1 MSSSVSFPGIASGID
16 TDAIIKAAMADTEAL
31 KVAPKQAEVDSLS
44 ETNAAFG
51 ELVTKISDLQN
62 SLAVF
67 SSPAGGGIAKLAT
80 SSSDSVAGATVG
92 NSAANSSY
100 SVTVN
105 ALAKN
110 ATMSLGESG
119 GSKFASSSA
128 IIGGSDSITFTIG
141 STSAETVTVAAG
153 GMTLDQFVTDF
164 NSKTSNAEASVIN
177 AGTSSSPDYKILINT
192 KNSGV
197 DSGSI
202 NITDPLVG
210 AFGTIATS
218 QATDASFD
226 IAGVGTITRATN
238 NVSDVIAGV
247 TFNLK
252 STGSTT
258 IAVSNDLVTTAD
270 RVQSFVSA
278 YNDVVKYIA
287 KNNLVT
293 RDDSSS
299 LGTNVFSPLAKTKVD
314 DNFLSQMRD
323 IILST
328 ANTSGVNIRVFS
340 ELGITTQRD
349 GTLKFSSDTF
359 KSALASDSSSVNTML
374 TSFADTTSL
383 TVGTI
388 DQYTRFNGLIDSTV
402 NANKER
408 ITNIEANIHDI
419 HSQMAKQEETMKSQY
434 SRFEAVMGTLL
445 ANQKIL
451 TSAIEGL
458 GS

>member
-16 TDAIIKAAMADTEAL
+16 TDALIQAAMADTEAL
-31 KVAPKQAEVDSLS
+31 RIAPKQAEVDSLT

-51 ELVTKISDLQN
+51 ELVTRISDLQN

-67 SSPAGGGIAKLAT
+67 SSPSGGGIAKLAT
-80 SSSDSVAGATVG
+80 SSSDAVANATVS

-100 SVTVN
+100 AITVS

-119 GSKFASSSA
+119 GSTFTSSSA
-128 IIGGSDSITFTIG
+128 IIGGSDSITFSIG
-141 STSAETVTVAAG
+141 TSSVETVTIAAG
-153 GMTLDQFVTDF
+153 GMTLDEFVTDF
-164 NSKTSNAEASVIN
+164 NSKTSSAEASVIN

-197 DSGSI
+197 DSGTI
-202 NITDPLVG
+202 DIVDPLVG

-287 KNNLVT
+287 SNNLVA

-299 LGTNVFSPLAKTKVD
+299 LGTNIFSPLAKTKVD
-314 DNFLSQMRD
+314 DNFLSQMREL
-323 IILST
+323 IATT
-328 ANTSGVNIRVFS
+328 ANASGASIRVFS
-340 ELGITTQRD
+340 ELGISTQRD
-349 GTLKFSSDTF
+349 GTLKFNSDTF
-359 KSALASDSSSVNTML
+359 TSALASDSSSVNTML
-374 TSFADTTSL
+374 TSFADATSL
-383 TVGTI
+383 TGGTI
-388 DQYTRFNGLIDSTV
+388 DQYTRFNGLIDSAV

-408 ITNIEANIHDI
+408 IATVESNIHDI
-419 HSQMAKQEETMKSQY
+419 HRQMERQEDTMKAQY
-434 SRFEAVMGTLL
+434 SRFEAVMGTLI

-458 GS
+458 G